1 LSDYTDKTTANP
13 ALEDFASALEQI
25 LHKGAQD
32 MLQLAIEIEVQ
43 QYIEKHQ
50 KELDENGHRI
60 VVRNGYLPERKL
72 LQK

>member
-1 LSDYTDKTTANP
+1 MSNYTDKTTVNP

-43 QYIEKHQ
+43 QYTRET
-50 KELDENGHRI
+50 
-60 VVRNGYLPERKL
+60 PERTG
-72 LQK
+72 